1 MMNTSNLTKCM
12 VVALLLLGAIGQAS
26 GEEFEIESAVIESVS
41 GKGLGVS
48 REKGGIAEFF
58 KAQKTMMFGIL
69 RSSGI
74 DFNSLP
80 VDVRARLEKFHTTN
94 LEAFKAFSQGLDL
107 MDDGKYAEAH
117 AFFAKAAELDPNFK
131 LAEEKK
137 VAMPDMNLSNS
148 LQLRTV
154 IRDNAKSA
162 VGAGMSKV
170 QVDLSQAIAAMQ
182 SGQTI
187 VVGASTTPSTA
198 SANTNAGTNTNTG
211 ANNYTS
217 NLPGSGAGL
226 APRKAI
232 GIVFN
237 YAAAAASV
245 GIASTNE
252 WRTDQYT
259 VTGNIL
265 DSVAVGAGGTFVA
278 QRGNAA
284 ATVPNAYTLTDGSVV
299 YWGSWSTPGSNASVI
314 VNGTALAAPTLGSQ
328 VHYMMGD
335 ATRTMPTT
343 GTAVFLPAAGFLGNV
358 VGNLS
363 VNFTTRQVNLNNLGF
378 TLGALTFAGLNGAAI
393 YDANITSGFFKGNY
407 SAGACTGCVAFSPAA
422 SAFTGNFVGATAN
435 GTIVSSILQNGAGT
449 VAGVHLFAR

>member
-1 MMNTSNLTKCM
+1 MMNLNKY
-12 VVALLLLGAIGQAS
+12 ALLPALVLLAAMVPAHS
-26 GEEFEIESAVIESVS
+26 EEFEIESAVIESTS
-41 GKGLGVS
+41 GKGLGVT
-48 REKGGIAEFF
+48 REQGGIAEFF

-80 VDVRARLEKFHTTN
+80 SDVRGRLEKFQTTN

-107 MDDGKYAEAH
+107 MDEGKYAEAR

-137 VAMPDMNLSNS
+137 VAMPDVNLNNTM
-148 LQLRTV
+148 QMRTV
-154 IRDNAKSA
+154 IRENAKSA

-182 SGQTI
+182 SGQTV
-187 VVGASTTPSTA
+187 VVGASTAPATA
-198 SANTNAGTNTNTG
+198 AANTNAGAG

-217 NLPGSGAGL
+217 NTPGSGASL

-232 GIVFN
+232 GIAFD
-237 YAAAAASV
+237 YKGAAAQVA
-245 GIASTNE
+245 IASTNE

-259 VTGNIL
+259 VVGTAL
-265 DSVAVGAGGTFVA
+265 DSVGTGGSFAA
-278 QRGNAA
+278 QRGNAVV
-284 ATVPNAYTLTDGSVV
+284 TLPVPSAYTLTDGSVV
-299 YWGSWSTPGSNASVI
+299 YWGSWATTGSTASVI
-314 VNGTALAAPTLGSQ
+314 VTGNKLTAPALGTS

-335 ATRTMPTT
+335 ATVVMPKT
-343 GTAVFLPAAGFLGNV
+343 GTFQFLPVAGFLGAV
-358 VGNLS
+358 TGNMS

-378 TLGALTFAGLNGAAI
+378 TLGALSFAGLNGASV
-393 YDANITSGFFKGNY
+393 YDANIASGFFKGNY
-407 SAGACTGCVAFSPAA
+407 SSGSCIGCSGFSPAA
-422 SAFTGNFVGATAN
+422 SAFTGNFVGAAAN
-435 GTIVSSILQNGAGT
+435 GAIVSSILQNGAGT